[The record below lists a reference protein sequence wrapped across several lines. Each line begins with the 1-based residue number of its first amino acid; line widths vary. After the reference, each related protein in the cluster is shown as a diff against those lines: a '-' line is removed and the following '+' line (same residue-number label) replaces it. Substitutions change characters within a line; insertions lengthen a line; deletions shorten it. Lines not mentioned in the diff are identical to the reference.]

1 MDFQKLENDIE
12 KEFQNLINSDLISF
26 TTIDYDNWQDSSY
39 NDILQSLDKKNRLL
53 GKKLKEI
60 NNLNDLLN
68 LYKKMKREKDNDSK
82 ES

>member
-12 KEFQNLINSDLISF
+12 KEFQNLIDSDLISF
-26 TTIDYDNWQDSSY
+26 TTINYDNWQDSSY
-39 NDILQSLDKKNRLL
+39 NDILQNLDKKNRLL
-53 GKKLKEI
+53 GKKIKEI

>member
-12 KEFQNLINSDLISF
+12 KEFQNLINSDLVSF
-26 TTIDYDNWQDSSY
+26 TTVNYDNWQDSSY
-39 NDILQSLDKKNRLL
+39 NDILQNLDKKNRLL

-60 NNLNDLLN
+60 NNLNDLLS
-68 LYKKMKREKDNDSK
+68 LYKKMKREKDSDSK